1 MPPLRPLLLLP
12 LFAIGRTFAQAPVST
27 PTPAPAAVGEGLPA
41 PDFAGSLV
49 QMLFGLALV
58 IALLFGCLWIIRR
71 LSARRGGA
79 AAIQVLGAAAVG
91 PRERVV
97 LVQLGEQVLVL
108 GVAPGSVSKL
118 HEMKRDDL
126 PLASLG
132 SSSASGA
139 GNPPSPNFS
148 SWLKHALEHRNAR

>member
-1 MPPLRPLLLLP
+1 MPPLRSLLLLP
-12 LFAIGRTFAQAPVST
+12 LFAIGRTFAQAPVPT
-27 PTPAPAAVGEGLPA
+27 PTPAPAAGGEGLAA

-58 IALLFGCLWIIRR
+58 IALLFACLWIIRR

-108 GVAPGSVSKL
+108 GVAPGNVTKL
-118 HEMKRDDL
+118 HELKCEEL
-126 PLASLG
+126 PLATVG
-132 SSSASGA
+132 TSSASATGK
-139 GNPPSPNFS
+139 PLPPNFS
-148 SWLKHALEHRNAR
+148 SWLKHALERRNAR

>member
-1 MPPLRPLLLLP
+1 MPPRRSLLRLP
-12 LFAIGRTFAQAPVST
+12 LSAIGRTFAQAPVST
-27 PTPAPAAVGEGLPA
+27 PTPAPAAVGEGLAA

-108 GVAPGSVSKL
+108 GVAPGSVTKL
-118 HEMKRDDL
+118 HEMKGDEL
-126 PLASLG
+126 PLTTLG
-132 SSSASGA
+132 TSSTSGA
-139 GNPPSPNFS
+139 GSPSMPNFS
-148 SWLKHALEHRNAR
+148 NWLKHALERRNAR

>member
-1 MPPLRPLLLLP
+1 MPPLRSLLLLP

-27 PTPAPAAVGEGLPA
+27 PTPAPAAVGEVMAA

-108 GVAPGSVSKL
+108 GVAPGSVTKL
-118 HEMKRDDL
+118 HEMKRDEL
-126 PLASLG
+126 PLASVG
-132 SSSASGA
+132 TSSASGA
-139 GNPPSPNFS
+139 GSPPTPNFS
-148 SWLKHALEHRNAR
+148 NWLKHALERRNAR

>member
-27 PTPAPAAVGEGLPA
+27 PTPAPAAVGEVMAA

-79 AAIQVLGAAAVG
+79 AALQVLGAAAVG

-108 GVAPGSVSKL
+108 GVAPGSVTKL
-118 HEMKRDDL
+118 HEMKGDEL
-126 PLASLG
+126 PLTTLG
-132 SSSASGA
+132 TSSTSGA
-139 GNPPSPNFS
+139 GSPSMPNFS
-148 SWLKHALEHRNAR
+148 NWLKHALERRNAR